1 MASKDRM
8 ITIEVAYAEPEQQ
21 WLLEEKVPEGTT
33 VGEALE
39 KSLIHEYVPHLK
51 IEKFGVWN
59 KLAKPDQVLR
69 DGDRIEI
76 YRPLKVDPKARR
88 RKQAEK
94 AGTGGKNRAQPSDAG

>member
-1 MASKDRM
+1 MATDDRKM

-39 KSLIHEYVPHLK
+39 RSMIHEYVPYLK
-51 IEKFGVWN
+51 IERFGVWY
-59 KLAKPDQVLR
+59 KPVKADHVLR

-88 RKQAEK
+88 RRQAQK
-94 AGTGGKNRAQPSDAG
+94 ADGKAASQAASGAG